1 MYKYYF
7 LFVFFLTSRLFGQD
21 ITASQ
26 KIPTNALPGTD
37 FIVET
42 TINKGKI
49 RDFMKF
55 FQEIPEGLT
64 ATEIESQTGTFTF
77 ADGGAKIVWISPPMD
92 ETFTITYKI
101 TVNGGVSGTKL
112 LPAKISYI
120 TNNERKIFD
129 FPATSIIIG
138 TATPPV
144 QKVIPSTNPT
154 TSTQPVKTAP
164 AITTLVTTTSPI
176 KTNPPAEQKKT
187 TTQTPTATTTTSQP
201 ATFSKV
207 PTSALPASSGK
218 MYRVQI
224 GAFSAKPKI
233 DGVLEVTT
241 LVMENGMTKYFSG
254 NYTTYEEALKRKK
267 EMIEKGFQGAFI
279 VAFEGGKI
287 VK

>member
-1 MYKYYF
+1 M
-7 LFVFFLTSRLFGQD
+7 FGQD

-37 FIVET
+37 FIIET

-55 FQEIPEGLT
+55 FQVIPEGLI

-77 ADGGAKIVWISPPMD
+77 ADGGAKIVWITPPMD
-92 ETFTITYKI
+92 ETFTISYKV
-101 TVNGGVSGTKL
+101 TVNGGVSGTKS

-120 TNNERKIFD
+120 TNNERKVFD
-129 FPATSIIIG
+129 FPPTSIIIG

-144 QKVIPSTNPT
+144 QKVIPSNNPT
-154 TSTQPVKTAP
+154 TSTTPQPVKTNP
-164 AITTLVTTTSPI
+164 ATTTPVTTTTPV

-187 TTQTPTATTTTSQP
+187 TTPTTTTTPTQP

-207 PTSALPASSGK
+207 PTSALPSSSGRS
-218 MYRVQI
+218 YRVQI

-233 DGVLEVTT
+233 EGVPEVTT
-241 LVMENGMTKYFSG
+241 VLLENGMTKYFSG
-254 NYTTYEEALKRKK
+254 NFSTYEEALKRKK

-279 VAFEGGKI
+279 VPFEGGKI